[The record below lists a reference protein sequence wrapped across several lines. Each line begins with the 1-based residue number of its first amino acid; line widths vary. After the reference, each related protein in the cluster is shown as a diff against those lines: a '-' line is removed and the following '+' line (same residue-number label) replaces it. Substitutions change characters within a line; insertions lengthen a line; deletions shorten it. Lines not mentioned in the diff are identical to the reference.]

1 MASPEPGDRDPSVE
15 LVVCDVPAP
24 APAGTDSGGGGGAS
38 EEIAPLL
45 SQSAKPKINIFT
57 LSYPRR
63 KAREQ
68 VIRSQETEGSPFLH
82 FVSLLWSGSRY
93 SGLLCMVVSSAFYLL
108 MEIISDA
115 FSVQPIPL
123 YETVFARS
131 TIILILSC
139 SWLRRSGQP
148 IFEPRHEFN
157 EYFHLGFLLGSEA
170 KGFVTAT
177 VLSFTTPIMASIA
190 ARIMLNEKLRI
201 GEIGGGLSKAG
212 ELSVVYFQGS
222 HHIYAVL
229 VGIFA
234 AITGGISYCCI
245 RAASRESSQPII
257 QRLPLSQA
265 TVLSFTTP
273 IMASIAARIMLNE
286 KLRIGEIGGLACS
299 FFGLLF
305 IFQPTLIRQGG
316 LSKAGELSVVYFQ
329 GSHHIY
335 AVLVGIFAAIT
346 GGISYCCIRAAS
358 RESSQPMSSLFSFSL
373 LAAPAAAI
381 CTFLFEV
388 FVLPGIYSL
397 FIMVMLGLLAF
408 FAELLLARAL
418 QLEKTSKAANV
429 QFIEV
434 AFLQLRG
441 IGLRLVAPSFGHLVG
456 CLLILISAGYT
467 IYAGPDKE
475 TG

>member
-1 MASPEPGDRDPSVE
+1 MA
-15 LVVCDVPAP
+15 
-24 APAGTDSGGGGGAS
+24 
-38 EEIAPLL
+38 
-45 SQSAKPKINIFT
+45 
-57 LSYPRR
+57 
-63 KAREQ
+63 
-68 VIRSQETEGSPFLH
+68 
-82 FVSLLWSGSRY
+82 
-93 SGLLCMVVSSAFYLL
+93 
-108 MEIISDA
+108 
-115 FSVQPIPL
+115 VQPIPL

-148 IFEPRHEFN
+148 IFEPRHVRKF
-157 EYFHLGFLLGSEA
+157 LVLRALLGYLSLM
-170 KGFVTAT
+170 GF
-177 VLSFTTPIMASIA
+177 
-190 ARIMLNEKLRI
+190 
-201 GEIGGGLSKAG
+201 
-212 ELSVVYFQGS
+212 
-222 HHIYAVL
+222 
-229 VGIFA
+229 IF
-234 AITGGISYCCI
+234 C
-245 RAASRESSQPII
+245 I